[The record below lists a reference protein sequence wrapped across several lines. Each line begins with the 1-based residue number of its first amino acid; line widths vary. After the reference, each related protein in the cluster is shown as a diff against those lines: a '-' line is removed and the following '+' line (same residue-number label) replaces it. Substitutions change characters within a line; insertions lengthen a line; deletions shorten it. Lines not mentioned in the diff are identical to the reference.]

1 MTFLEFKCLVK
12 ADLYRYD
19 GATGIKATFWHF
31 LFEPG
36 FRYCVLLRSC
46 RYLRTIFW
54 FRWGLY
60 HLVKIWFHRLSMLL
74 GVYVDPTTEIGP
86 GLYIGHPCG
95 IIINKR
101 CRIGAN
107 CSIAA
112 HVTLGRKSRE
122 PKEGCPSLGDR
133 VYVGT
138 GAVIIGAICIGDDA
152 AVGANA
158 VLTKDVPEKAVVAG
172 IPAVIISDRGS
183 EGYVTWQWSPVDG
196 LA

>member
-1 MTFLEFKCLVK
+1 MTFFEFRDLVT

-19 GATGIKATFWHF
+19 GATGIKAMCWHF

-36 FRYCVLLRSC
+36 FRYCFLLRSC
-46 RYLRTIFW
+46 RYLRTVLL

-60 HLVKIWFHRLSMLL
+60 HLVKIWFNRLSLLL
-74 GVYVDPTTEIGP
+74 GVYIEPTTEIGP
-86 GLYIGHPCG
+86 GFYIGHPCG

-122 PKEGCPSLGDR
+122 PKEGCPMLGDR

-138 GAVIIGAICIGDDA
+138 GAVIIGAISIGDDA

-158 VLTKDVPEKAVVAG
+158 VLTKDVPAKGVVAG

-196 LA
+196 AA